1 MKLPPCPHCGLLAL
15 ELEGQF
21 AKLDSLYIHNGSP
34 PPETSGWWHASCLAA
49 SDVGAVWYEARL
61 RNFCTV
67 RHYQSVAE
75 YPHWTVLREP
85 NRGKLLALGRSGELL
100 NLSRGSRKSARA
112 AEGGWLYPKIEE
124 MFHLELDDMD
134 LVQAIQAGLLT
145 TGGYPLLAVLKGM
158 GIADRMVHP
167 EALEQGAFRLDKELQ
182 HDWDKRFVSARAE
195 YSVFVPVELAVHVG
209 EFIR

>member
-1 MKLPPCPHCGLLAL
+1 
-15 ELEGQF
+15 
-21 AKLDSLYIHNGSP
+21 
-34 PPETSGWWHASCLAA
+34 
-49 SDVGAVWYEARL
+49 
-61 RNFCTV
+61 
-67 RHYQSVAE
+67 
-75 YPHWTVLREP
+75 
-85 NRGKLLALGRSGELL
+85 
-100 NLSRGSRKSARA
+100 
-112 AEGGWLYPKIEE
+112 
-124 MFHLELDDMD
+124 MD